1 MKQLILSS
9 LIALLPLS
17 SVLGAQSGRTVS
29 CPAAALD
36 QGGPHQILA
45 CRYELEMRRAGGPRK
60 EVLESILTTG
70 TETGDLVWEKEI
82 LDACMGGLI
91 DCREFVPL
99 VSAVA
104 DHEKAHREAAR
115 GAVERIRQEAVL
127 QAMSDS
133 RRRAFYLKAL
143 VNGFAEDEGIR
154 LDYRNA
160 ALRILDERMQD
171 LMPRLQS
178 ELAIWPNPPSDLLE
192 NRVRIMNTLNSRD
205 PQAGLLELVRAG
217 ILQSTDSPAELLAKR
232 ALRELRRL
240 NIGGTA
246 ERLKEILQ
254 LYEGERER
262 QENERRELLEKVQKE
277 RRPLLPH
284 EGLRLEA
291 NAYLGVLGR
300 GIVETIG
307 DLGDREFERRTLNG
321 ETLWDRV
328 HQAELELR
336 RLGRLGENDMVTR

>member
-1 MKQLILSS
+1 
-9 LIALLPLS
+9 
-17 SVLGAQSGRTVS
+17 
-29 CPAAALD
+29 
-36 QGGPHQILA
+36 
-45 CRYELEMRRAGGPRK
+45 
-60 EVLESILTTG
+60 
-70 TETGDLVWEKEI
+70 
-82 LDACMGGLI
+82 
-91 DCREFVPL
+91 

-104 DHEKAHREAAR
+104 DHEKAHREATRA
-115 GAVERIRQEAVL
+115 AVERIRQEAVL
-127 QAMSDS
+127 QALPNS

-143 VNGFAEDEGIR
+143 VSGFAEDEGIR

-178 ELAIWPNPPSDLLE
+178 EIAKWPNPPSDLLK
-192 NRVRIMNTLNSRD
+192 NRTRIMNTLNSRD
-205 PQAGLLELVRAG
+205 PQAGLLELVRGG
-217 ILQSTDSPAELLAKR
+217 ILQPTDSPAELLAKR

-262 QENERRELLEKVQKE
+262 QENERRELLEKVRKE
-277 RRPLLPH
+277 GRPLLPH
-284 EGLRLEA
+284 ERVKLEA
-291 NAYLGVLGR
+291 DAYLGVLGR
-300 GIVETIG
+300 EIVETIG

-321 ETLWDRV
+321 ETLWDRG

-336 RLGRLGENDMVTR
+336 RLGRLEENAMVTR